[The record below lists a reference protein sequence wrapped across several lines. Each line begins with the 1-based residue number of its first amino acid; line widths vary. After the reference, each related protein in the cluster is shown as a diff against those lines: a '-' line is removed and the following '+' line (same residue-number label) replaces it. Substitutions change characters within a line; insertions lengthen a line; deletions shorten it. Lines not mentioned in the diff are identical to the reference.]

1 MSCGQ
6 YLKIRISL
14 TKLRSQLSFLF
25 NSSMVTFSSSSGVQY
40 RLGTT
45 TVDSIML
52 FAENHFFHITF
63 ISLFDFRKNQRL
75 KVAIL
80 Y

>member
-6 YLKIRISL
+6 YLKSRISL

-52 FAENHFFHITF
+52 FAENHVFHITF
-63 ISLFDFRKNQRL
+63 ISLFDFRKNRRL
-75 KVAIL
+75 KVAIQ

>member
-1 MSCGQ
+1 
-6 YLKIRISL
+6 
-14 TKLRSQLSFLF
+14 
-25 NSSMVTFSSSSGVQY
+25 MVTFSSSSGVQY

-75 KVAIL
+75 KVAIQYWVVADVEATSL
-80 Y
+80 QVS